1 MLKIIKLLDSESVRY
16 TASGHFLCFSRYG
29 GIQPRACAVMALA
42 SPVVMTLSDG
52 KWTPPFFCP
61 HCSNNNYI
69 MNKKENKVEAALVFN
84 YGENENAPIRVQ
96 VINGETWFVAKDVCR
111 ILGIINHK
119 DAISKILDDDEKGV
133 ATIYPRS
140 SNGVVQRRDV
150 NVINESGLYS
160 LVFQSRKPG
169 AKKFR
174 KWVTMEV
181 LPSIRKTGSYS
192 VKSSRKR
199 LPMPKDRDEVL
210 AAFYAEL
217 PKWVTIENE
226 KEVAKFFGVSRHHV
240 HEVLMGRRPGY
251 VVLAALTEHGSANRK
266 AGVRRADLRPVA
278 MAAKTRQLALE
289 FADETSE
296 E

>member
-1 MLKIIKLLDSESVRY
+1 
-16 TASGHFLCFSRYG
+16 
-29 GIQPRACAVMALA
+29 MAI
-42 SPVVMTLSDG
+42 V
-52 KWTPPFFCP
+52 
-61 HCSNNNYI
+61 
-69 MNKKENKVEAALVFN
+69 
-84 YGENENAPIRVQ
+84 
-96 VINGETWFVAKDVCR
+96 
-111 ILGIINHK
+111 
-119 DAISKILDDDEKGV
+119 
-133 ATIYPRS
+133 
-140 SNGVVQRRDV
+140 
-150 NVINESGLYS
+150 NESGLYS

-192 VKSSRKR
+192 VKSTCKR

-226 KEVAKFFGVSRHHV
+226 KEVANFFGVNRHHV

-251 VVLAALTEHGSANRK
+251 AVLAALTEHGSENRK
-266 AGVRRADLRPVA
+266 KGIRRPDLRPEA
-278 MAAKTRQLALE
+278 MAVKTRQLALE
-289 FADETSE
+289 FANETDGE

>member
-1 MLKIIKLLDSESVRY
+1 
-16 TASGHFLCFSRYG
+16 
-29 GIQPRACAVMALA
+29 
-42 SPVVMTLSDG
+42 
-52 KWTPPFFCP
+52 
-61 HCSNNNYI
+61 
-69 MNKKENKVEAALVFN
+69 MNKKENKVEAVQVFN
-84 YGENENAPIRVQ
+84 YGENGNAPIRVQ
-96 VINGETWFVAKDVCR
+96 VINGETWFVAKDVCDN
-111 ILGIINHK
+111 LGINKHR
-119 DAISKILDDDEKGV
+119 DALTRLDDDERGSV
-133 ATIYPRS
+133 LLDTLGGSQRVS
-140 SNGVVQRRDV
+140 VV
-150 NVINESGLYS
+150 NESGLYS

-192 VKSSRKR
+192 VKSTCKR

-226 KEVAKFFGVSRHHV
+226 KEVANFFGVNRHHV

-251 VVLAALTEHGSANRK
+251 AVLAALTEHGSENRK
-266 AGVRRADLRPVA
+266 KGIRRPDLRPEA
-278 MAAKTRQLALE
+278 MAVKTRQLALE
-289 FADETSE
+289 FADETKGE

>member
-1 MLKIIKLLDSESVRY
+1 MD
-16 TASGHFLCFSRYG
+16 A
-29 GIQPRACAVMALA
+29 A
-42 SPVVMTLSDG
+42 
-52 KWTPPFFCP
+52 FFCP
-61 HCSNNNYI
+61 HCSKYNHI

-96 VINGETWFVAKDVCR
+96 VINGETWFVAKDVCDN
-111 ILGIINHK
+111 LGINK
-119 DAISKILDDDEKGV
+119 YRDAFTRLGDDERVYVLVDTLGGPQRVV
-133 ATIYPRS
+133 A
-140 SNGVVQRRDV
+140 V
-150 NVINESGLYS
+150 NESGLYS

-174 KWVTMEV
+174 KWVTMDV
-181 LPSIRKTGSYS
+181 LPSIRKTGGYS

-210 AAFYAEL
+210 GSFFAEL

-226 KEVAKFFGVSRHHV
+226 KEVARFFDVSRHHV

-251 VVLAALTEHGSANRK
+251 AVLAALTEHGSENRK
-266 AGVRRADLRPVA
+266 QGIRRPDLRPEA
-278 MAAKTRQLALE
+278 MAVKTRQLALE
-289 FADETSE
+289 FANETDGE

>member
-1 MLKIIKLLDSESVRY
+1 
-16 TASGHFLCFSRYG
+16 
-29 GIQPRACAVMALA
+29 
-42 SPVVMTLSDG
+42 
-52 KWTPPFFCP
+52 
-61 HCSNNNYI
+61 
-69 MNKKENKVEAALVFN
+69 MNKNENKVEAVQVFN

-96 VINGETWFVAKDVCR
+96 VINGETWFVAKDVCDR
-111 ILGIINHK
+111 LGLTNSRK
-119 DAISKILDDDEKGV
+119 ALQSLDDDEKGV
-133 ATIYPRS
+133 TIGYTLGGNQRVS
-140 SNGVVQRRDV
+140 VV
-150 NVINESGLYS
+150 NESGLYS

-181 LPSIRKTGSYS
+181 LPSIRRTGSYS
-192 VKSSRKR
+192 VKPVRNR

-210 AAFYAEL
+210 GSFFSEL

-226 KEVAKFFGVSRHHV
+226 KEVAAFFGVSRHHV

-251 VVLAALTEHGSANRK
+251 AVLAALTEHGSANRK

-278 MAAKTRQLALE
+278 MAARTRQLALE

>member
-1 MLKIIKLLDSESVRY
+1 
-16 TASGHFLCFSRYG
+16 
-29 GIQPRACAVMALA
+29 
-42 SPVVMTLSDG
+42 
-52 KWTPPFFCP
+52 
-61 HCSNNNYI
+61 
-69 MNKKENKVEAALVFN
+69 MNKNENKVEAVQVFN

-96 VINGETWFVAKDVCR
+96 VINGETWFVAKDVCDR
-111 ILGIINHK
+111 LGIEYHR
-119 DAISKILDDDEKGV
+119 DALTRLDNDERGSVLLDTLGGRQKV
-133 ATIYPRS
+133 AA
-140 SNGVVQRRDV
+140 V
-150 NVINESGLYS
+150 NESGLYS

-181 LPSIRKTGSYS
+181 LPSIRRTGSYS
-192 VKSSRKR
+192 VKPVRKR

-210 AAFYAEL
+210 GSFFSEL

-226 KEVAKFFGVSRHHV
+226 KEVAAFFGVSRHHV

-251 VVLAALTEHGSANRK
+251 AVLAALTEHGSVNRK